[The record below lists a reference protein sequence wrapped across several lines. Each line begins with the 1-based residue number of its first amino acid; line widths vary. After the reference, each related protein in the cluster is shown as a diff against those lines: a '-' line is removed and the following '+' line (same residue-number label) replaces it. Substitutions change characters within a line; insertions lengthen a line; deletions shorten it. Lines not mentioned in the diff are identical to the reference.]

1 MFCGRPI
8 WQELTSSTTLTW
20 KFLISK
26 MHVPM
31 SRSLYKVSYTNI
43 YPPPCH
49 RHQHNFK
56 TRVQHIP
63 STSITTNSLPLM
75 ATKRPV
81 LLVLCLQELGAFE
94 SDRRIAIHY
103 PTFCKI
109 LSSQGC
115 RTFSTVRVQVVDN
128 WRSYFAYPCALWA
141 RKWSFVVFH
150 NRSSYYVIY
159 SSYYSNVQL
168 FTTDIEIFTTPVSRK
183 SRCQKPVSPKL
194 G

>member
-1 MFCGRPI
+1 MFCGRSI
-8 WQELTSSTTLTW
+8 WQEFTSTTLTW

-49 RHQHNFK
+49 RHQQNFK
-56 TRVQHIP
+56 TRAKQIP
-63 STSITTNSLPLM
+63 STSITINSLSLT

-81 LLVLCLQELGAFE
+81 LLLCLQELGAFE

-109 LSSQGC
+109 LASQDC
-115 RTFSTVRVQVVDN
+115 RTFSRMRVQVVDN
-128 WRSYFAYPCALWA
+128 PRNSFAYPCALWA
-141 RKWSFVVFH
+141 RKWSRVEFH
-150 NRSSYYVIY
+150 NRFSYYVIY
-159 SSYYSNVQL
+159 SSYYSNVQI
-168 FTTDIEIFTTPVSRK
+168 FASDIEIFTRPVSRK
-183 SRCQKPVSPKL
+183 SRCQKPASPKL